1 MVNKVIL
8 VGNLGDEPVIRY
20 TGDGKAIANLR
31 VATSESWMDKEG
43 NKQERTEWHR
53 VSVFDKLAEI
63 CQKYLHKGSKVF
75 LEGKL
80 QTRSWDKDGVQQY
93 TTEVVLSGWN
103 STLMMLDKKGDPVE
117 PYEETSEEVTEQPK
131 IEPVPAEEDE
141 DDIPFQNY
149 DTRTIPKWMQCIG
162 TEADK
167 TTLLFV

>member
-1 MVNKVIL
+1 MINKVIL

-31 VATSESWMDKEG
+31 VATSESWTDKSTGQKVE
-43 NKQERTEWHR
+43 KTEWHR

-93 TTEVVLSGWN
+93 STEVVLSGWN

-117 PYEETSEEVTEQPK
+117 PTEPVADAPK
-131 IEPVPAEEDE
+131 IQPVDDFEDDME
-141 DDIPFQNY
+141 DIPF
-149 DTRTIPKWMQCIG
+149 
-162 TEADK
+162 
-167 TTLLFV
+167 

>member
-1 MVNKVIL
+1 MINKVIL

-43 NKQERTEWHR
+43 NKQERTEWHK

-63 CQKYLHKGSKVF
+63 CKTYLHKGSKVF

-117 PYEETSEEVTEQPK
+117 PKEVTEEATEQPK
-131 IEPVPAEEDE
+131 IQPVPAEEKE
-141 DDIPFQNY
+141 GDIPF
-149 DTRTIPKWMQCIG
+149 
-162 TEADK
+162 
-167 TTLLFV
+167 

>member
-31 VATSESWMDKEG
+31 VATSESWTDKSTGQKVE
-43 NKQERTEWHR
+43 KTEWHR

-63 CQKYLHKGSKVF
+63 CKTYLHKGSKVF

-117 PYEETSEEVTEQPK
+117 PKEVTEKPK
-131 IEPVPAEEDE
+131 IEPVSAGEIE
-141 DDIPFQNY
+141 DDIPF
-149 DTRTIPKWMQCIG
+149 
-162 TEADK
+162 
-167 TTLLFV
+167 

>member
-117 PYEETSEEVTEQPK
+117 PKEVTEQAK
-131 IEPVPAEEDE
+131 IQPVPAEEKE
-141 DDIPFQNY
+141 DDIPF
-149 DTRTIPKWMQCIG
+149 
-162 TEADK
+162 
-167 TTLLFV
+167 

>member
-43 NKQERTEWHR
+43 NKQERTEWHK

-117 PYEETSEEVTEQPK
+117 PSKETSEEVTEQAK
-131 IEPVPAEEDE
+131 IKPVGKEEFE
-141 DDIPFQNY
+141 DDVPF
-149 DTRTIPKWMQCIG
+149 
-162 TEADK
+162 
-167 TTLLFV
+167 

>member
-20 TGDGKAIANLR
+20 SGDGKAIANLR
-31 VATSESWMDKEG
+31 VATSESWTDQEG

-53 VSVFDKLAEI
+53 VSVFGKLAEI

-103 STLMMLDKKGDPVE
+103 SNLMMLDKKGDPVE
-117 PYEETSEEVTEQPK
+117 PAEISADAPK
-131 IEPVPAEEDE
+131 IQPEDGFE
-141 DDIPFQNY
+141 DKMEDIPF
-149 DTRTIPKWMQCIG
+149 
-162 TEADK
+162 
-167 TTLLFV
+167 

>member
-53 VSVFDKLAEI
+53 VSVFDKLAEV
-63 CQKYLHKGSKVF
+63 CQKFLHKGSKVF

-80 QTRSWDKDGVQQY
+80 QTRSWDKNGVQQY
-93 TTEVVLSGWN
+93 STEVVLSGWN

-117 PYEETSEEVTEQPK
+117 PAEPSADAPK
-131 IEPVPAEEDE
+131 IQPVDDFEDNME
-141 DDIPFQNY
+141 DIPF
-149 DTRTIPKWMQCIG
+149 
-162 TEADK
+162 
-167 TTLLFV
+167 

>member
-43 NKQERTEWHR
+43 NKQERTEWHK

-63 CQKYLHKGSKVF
+63 CKTYLHKGSKVF

-93 TTEVVLSGWN
+93 STEVVLSGWN

-117 PYEETSEEVTEQPK
+117 PKEATEQPK
-131 IEPVPAEEDE
+131 IEPVPAGEIE
-141 DDIPFQNY
+141 DDIPF
-149 DTRTIPKWMQCIG
+149 
-162 TEADK
+162 
-167 TTLLFV
+167 

>member
-43 NKQERTEWHR
+43 NKQERTEWHK

-63 CQKYLHKGSKVF
+63 CKTYLHKGSKVF

-80 QTRSWDKDGVQQY
+80 QTRSWDNNGVQQY

-117 PYEETSEEVTEQPK
+117 TKEGAEEATEQPK
-131 IEPVPAEEDE
+131 IQPVPAGEIE
-141 DDIPFQNY
+141 DDIPF
-149 DTRTIPKWMQCIG
+149 
-162 TEADK
+162 
-167 TTLLFV
+167 

>member
-8 VGNLGDEPVIRY
+8 VGNLGDEPIIRY

-93 TTEVVLSGWN
+93 STEVVLSGWN

-117 PYEETSEEVTEQPK
+117 PTKEVSESPK
-131 IEPVPAEEDE
+131 IEPVDDFDDKME
-141 DDIPFQNY
+141 DIPF
-149 DTRTIPKWMQCIG
+149 
-162 TEADK
+162 
-167 TTLLFV
+167 

>member
-43 NKQERTEWHR
+43 NKQERTEWHK

-63 CQKYLHKGSKVF
+63 CKTYLHKGSKVF

-117 PYEETSEEVTEQPK
+117 PTKEVSESPK
-131 IEPVPAEEDE
+131 IEPVDDFDDKME
-141 DDIPFQNY
+141 DIPF
-149 DTRTIPKWMQCIG
+149 
-162 TEADK
+162 
-167 TTLLFV
+167 

>member
-93 TTEVVLSGWN
+93 STEVVLSGWN

-117 PYEETSEEVTEQPK
+117 PSKETSEEVTEQAK
-131 IEPVPAEEDE
+131 IKPVGKEEFE
-141 DDIPFQNY
+141 DDVPF
-149 DTRTIPKWMQCIG
+149 
-162 TEADK
+162 
-167 TTLLFV
+167 

>member
-31 VATSESWMDKEG
+31 VATSESWTDKEG
-43 NKQERTEWHR
+43 NKQERTEWHK

-63 CQKYLHKGSKVF
+63 CKTYLHKGSKVF

-93 TTEVVLSGWN
+93 STEVVLSGWN

-117 PYEETSEEVTEQPK
+117 PTEEVPESPK
-131 IEPVPAEEDE
+131 IEPVDDFEDKME
-141 DDIPFQNY
+141 DIPF
-149 DTRTIPKWMQCIG
+149 
-162 TEADK
+162 
-167 TTLLFV
+167 

>member
-31 VATSESWMDKEG
+31 VATSESWTDKSTG
-43 NKQERTEWHR
+43 QKQERTEWHR
-53 VSVFDKLAEI
+53 VSVFDKLAEV

-80 QTRSWDKDGVQQY
+80 QTRSWDNNGVQQY
-93 TTEVVLSGWN
+93 TTEVILSGWN

-117 PYEETSEEVTEQPK
+117 PKEATEQPK
-131 IEPVPAEEDE
+131 IQPVPADDFEDK
-141 DDIPFQNY
+141 DIPF
-149 DTRTIPKWMQCIG
+149 
-162 TEADK
+162 
-167 TTLLFV
+167 

>member
-8 VGNLGDEPVIRY
+8 VGNLGDEPIIRY

-43 NKQERTEWHR
+43 NKQERTEWHK

-63 CQKYLHKGSKVF
+63 CKTYLHKGSKVF

-117 PYEETSEEVTEQPK
+117 PKEVTEQPK
-131 IEPVPAEEDE
+131 IEPVPAGEIE
-141 DDIPFQNY
+141 DDIPF
-149 DTRTIPKWMQCIG
+149 
-162 TEADK
+162 
-167 TTLLFV
+167 

>member
-31 VATSESWMDKEG
+31 VATSESWTDKSTGQKVE
-43 NKQERTEWHR
+43 KTEWHR
-53 VSVFDKLAEI
+53 VSVFDKLAEV

-93 TTEVVLSGWN
+93 STEVVLSGWN

-117 PYEETSEEVTEQPK
+117 PSDEDAEQPK
-131 IEPVPAEEDE
+131 IEPVPADDFEDE
-141 DDIPFQNY
+141 DIPF
-149 DTRTIPKWMQCIG
+149 
-162 TEADK
+162 
-167 TTLLFV
+167 

>member
-31 VATSESWMDKEG
+31 VATSETWMDKEG
-43 NKQERTEWHR
+43 NKQERTEWHK

-63 CQKYLHKGSKVF
+63 CKTYLHKGSKVF

-117 PYEETSEEVTEQPK
+117 PKEVTEKPK
-131 IEPVPAEEDE
+131 IEPVSAGEIE
-141 DDIPFQNY
+141 DDIPF
-149 DTRTIPKWMQCIG
+149 
-162 TEADK
+162 
-167 TTLLFV
+167 